1 MTGLSSSD
9 PPASRS
15 RTEISGYSDSLV
27 ARTQPAVPAPTINYY
42 IFISNICVKKEKVFN
57 NNKPREFTEEKNI
70 IIALDVD
77 ISRIRNHMQ

>member
-1 MTGLSSSD
+1 M
-9 PPASRS
+9 
-15 RTEISGYSDSLV
+15 
-27 ARTQPAVPAPTINYY
+27 
-42 IFISNICVKKEKVFN
+42 CVNKETVFN